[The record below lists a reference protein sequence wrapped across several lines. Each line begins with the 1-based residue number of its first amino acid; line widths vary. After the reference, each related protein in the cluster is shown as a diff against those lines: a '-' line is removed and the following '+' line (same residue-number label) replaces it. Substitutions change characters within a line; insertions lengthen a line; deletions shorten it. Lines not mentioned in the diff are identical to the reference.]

1 MNRVTISRDTIT
13 REDHSHFVTVNG
25 RLSGHVYLTR
35 HGDWRYEPYSG
46 HHWRGDNYYPHGNI
60 HHLRIIDAPK
70 LRQLR
75 QKIAA
80 LPVMEEA

>member
-1 MNRVTISRDTIT
+1 MNRVTISRQTVT
-13 REDHSHFVTVNG
+13 REDHSHSVTVNG
-25 RLSGHVYLTR
+25 WFAGFVYLTR
-35 HGDWRYEPYSG
+35 HGDWRYAPFTG
-46 HHWRGDNYYPHGNI
+46 NDRYYPHGNI